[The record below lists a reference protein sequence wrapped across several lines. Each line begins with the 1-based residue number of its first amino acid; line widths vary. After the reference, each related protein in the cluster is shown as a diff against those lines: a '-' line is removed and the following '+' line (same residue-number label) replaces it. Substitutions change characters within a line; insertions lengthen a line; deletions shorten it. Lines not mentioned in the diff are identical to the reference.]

1 MNGWPDS
8 DGTLVRRYLRTLG
21 LRSSGSQRC
30 VLNNFQRFVTGRA
43 GDEPFAL
50 STVESWLRERARDWS
65 LRSLVAGAQSV
76 DRFLDWLVANNLL
89 AANPWADLCGK
100 YGQHTAPVVRA
111 ILSPDP
117 VRALEALRPLPR
129 FGSHLGEAMRQHIQR
144 MRSLGF
150 RYEREASRLLEFDRY
165 LQQRPGA
172 ALQPLALLVREYAA
186 LAATPEARLE
196 RLQSGRT
203 LARGLQR
210 LDPAISP
217 PVLDKMIV
225 REALRQ
231 RRRPY
236 IYTEEQV
243 RCLLATALET
253 PSPRAPLR
261 PLTLYTMVILGYCA
275 GLRLGELTRL
285 ALADFRPDE
294 GTLEVRNTK
303 FFKSRRLP
311 LTASVVAEVGR
322 YLAARRQA
330 GASQDPAAAL
340 LWNERG
346 GGGYTVVTAQH
357 LLTEVIRRA
366 GLKPASGRVG
376 PRVHDLRHGFVVGR
390 MLTWYREGVNPQPR
404 LPYLAT
410 YLGHKDVYSTLV
422 YLTITQELLQQA
434 SERFRVVGA
443 QVLRPAEGG
452 ASCE

>member
-1 MNGWPDS
+1 MKGWPDS
-8 DGTLVRRYLRTLG
+8 DGTLLRRYLQTLG

-30 VLNNFQRFVTGRA
+30 VLNNFQRFVAGRA
-43 GDEPFAL
+43 ADEPFAL
-50 STVESWLRERARDWS
+50 STVESWLQERAKVWS
-65 LRSLVAGAQSV
+65 LRTLVAGAQNV
-76 DRFLDWLVANNLL
+76 DRFLDWLVVNNLL
-89 AANPWADLCGK
+89 AANPWGELCGQ
-100 YGQHTAPVVRA
+100 YGQRTAPIVRA
-111 ILSPDP
+111 VLSPDP
-117 VRALEALRPLPR
+117 ARALEALRPLPR
-129 FGSHLGEAMRQHIQR
+129 FGSHLGEAMLQHIQR

-150 RYEREASRLLEFDRY
+150 RYEREASRLLGFDRY
-165 LQQRPGA
+165 LQQYPGA
-172 ALQPLALLVREYAA
+172 SLQPLSLLIREYTA
-186 LAATPEARLE
+186 LASTPEARLE

-210 LDPAISP
+210 LDPAITP
-217 PVLDKMIV
+217 PVLDKMII
-225 REALRQ
+225 REALRH

-243 RCLLATALET
+243 RCLLTTALEM

-261 PLTLYTMVILGYCA
+261 PLSLYTMVILGYCA
-275 GLRLGELTRL
+275 GLRVGELTRL
-285 ALADFRPDE
+285 ALADFRPGE

-311 LTASVVAEVGR
+311 LTTSVAAEVER

-330 GASQDPAAAL
+330 GASQDPATAL

-346 GGGYTVVTAQH
+346 GGGYTVITAQH

-366 GLKPASGRVG
+366 GLKSATGRVG
-376 PRVHDLRHGFVVGR
+376 PRVHDLRHGFVIGR
-390 MLTWYREGVNPQPR
+390 MLTWYREGIDPQSR

-410 YLGHKDVYSTLV
+410 YLGHKDVYSTLT

-434 SERFRVVGA
+434 SERFRLVGA
-443 QVLRPAEGG
+443 QVLKPTEGG